1 MNRILNLNTVSPP
14 VATPEISIIILAFN
28 EEQTLEILIERI
40 LNSFKQAQD
49 KSFEIIF
56 VDDGSTDSSWL
67 ILQSLAV
74 RDSRVRG
81 FRLRRNFGKAAALS
95 LGASMA
101 NGNIL
106 ITMDA
111 DLQDDP
117 KEISRFLEKIK
128 EGYDLVSGWKRNR
141 RDPLSKTLPS
151 KFFNTVTCLIGGL
164 KLRDFNCGFKAAR
177 KEVYQNIPLYGELH
191 RYIPLL
197 AHDLGYRVGEIPVLH
212 HYRAAGKSKYGLER
226 YMRGFLDLLTVLTIT
241 RYGRRP
247 GHLFGGLGIICG
259 LVGFLI
265 LSYLTGVWFFTD
277 NPIGDRPLLLLGIML
292 ELLSAQLLSFGM
304 LAELVLN
311 RTQSQSTYS
320 LVAATTD
327 TATIKDNQESCL

>member
-320 LVAATTD
+320 LVAASTD
-327 TATIKDNQESCL
+327 TATIKDNKKSCL

>member
-1 MNRILNLNTVSPP
+1 VNRILNLNTVAPP

-320 LVAATTD
+320 LVAASTD
-327 TATIKDNQESCL
+327 TATIKDNKESCL

>member
-1 MNRILNLNTVSPP
+1 VNRILNLNTVAPP

-277 NPIGDRPLLLLGIML
+277 NSIGDRPLLLLGIML

-320 LVAATTD
+320 LVAASTD
-327 TATIKDNQESCL
+327 TATIKDNKESCL

>member
-1 MNRILNLNTVSPP
+1 MNRILNLNTVAPP

-265 LSYLTGVWFFTD
+265 LSYLTEVWFFTD

-320 LVAATTD
+320 LVAASTD
-327 TATIKDNQESCL
+327 TATIKDNKESCL

>member
-1 MNRILNLNTVSPP
+1 VAPP

-277 NPIGDRPLLLLGIML
+277 NSIGDRPLLLLGIML

-320 LVAATTD
+320 LVAASTD
-327 TATIKDNQESCL
+327 TATIKDNKESCL

>member
-1 MNRILNLNTVSPP
+1 MNRILNLNTVAPP

-320 LVAATTD
+320 LVAASTD
-327 TATIKDNQESCL
+327 TATIKDNKESCL